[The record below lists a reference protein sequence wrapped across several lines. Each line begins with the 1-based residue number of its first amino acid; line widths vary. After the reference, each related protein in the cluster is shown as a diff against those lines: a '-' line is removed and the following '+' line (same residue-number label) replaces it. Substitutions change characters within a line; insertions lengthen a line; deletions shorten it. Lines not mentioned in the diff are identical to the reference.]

1 MTSPLQTA
9 ITMNAKM
16 TRKACVDCGEYKAG
30 SSIRILKRPPGVT
43 RVLNDVVMPGPEAN
57 GR

>member
-1 MTSPLQTA
+1 LQTA